1 MTDQFFDAN
10 RAIAEAQTCARL
22 LTEQTGSRSTWC
34 IVTRKGFWGSSYFF
48 PGDENLVRQKL
59 RQGHEILLV
68 FAVTRRRALGRCSEY
83 QAVDP
88 AAFDGLLRRFAPPA
102 MRRAA

>member
-1 MTDQFFDAN
+1 MTHQFFEAD

-22 LTEQTGSRSTWC
+22 LLQQIGSRSIWC
-34 IVTRKGFWGSSYFF
+34 IVTRKGFWGPSCFF
-48 PGDENLVRQKL
+48 PGDEDLLRQKL
-59 RQGHEILLV
+59 RHGHQILLI
-68 FAVTRRRALGRCSEY
+68 FAATRRRVLGSCSEY

-88 AAFDGLLRRFAPPA
+88 STFDGMLRRFAPQA